1 MWDKD
6 FLVPLS
12 TLFIQ
17 SAVSS
22 SQVNS
27 AYFQIFDDELYN
39 AFTNFRLSLSF
50 TLSISFNSKVLTQVL
65 SVNLF
70 VFHS

>member
-12 TLFIQ
+12 TLFVQ

-22 SQVNS
+22 SQVNN

-65 SVNLF
+65 SVNFF